1 MTAPTSLL
9 ASDARSGRRWGS
21 LRTRADRQLAFFA
34 LPAVAWYAV
43 FTLGPLVA
51 MFVISFLK
59 WGGFLSRPTFAAFDN
74 YQRVFSDPQFFDAAR
89 NTAVHIALVVPI
101 MMVLS
106 FMLGYYVSLNPRG
119 HRLLRVVLFAPAL
132 LSLAALGTVFYAVFQ
147 PTGLINSVLDNIGL
161 GEYSTPWLAS
171 PATALGTI
179 VAVNLWS
186 GIGFTAVLFAARFTS
201 VSRDVFEAA
210 ELDGAGHWTKM
221 WRIAFPITRDYF
233 GVLTMLQ
240 FLWNLFSSAGTVL
253 LLTKGGPGTAST
265 TLSYLVYVKGF
276 VNNQVGYS
284 QTVGVV
290 LFVLGVVGLLAIRRM
305 FKQGF

>member
-1 MTAPTSLL
+1 
-9 ASDARSGRRWGS
+9 
-21 LRTRADRQLAFFA
+21 
-34 LPAVAWYAV
+34 
-43 FTLGPLVA
+43 

-147 PTGLINSVLDNIGL
+147 PTGLINSILDGIGL

-290 LFVLGVVGLLAIRRM
+290 LFVLGVIGLLAIRRM
-305 FKQGF
+305 FRQDF